1 MLHTNAIR
9 TVDLLIESITNQC
22 GRFVS
27 RLDKLSPAGIKSAQV
42 QINYNLIKKEVTMK
56 LLDVFEMAKGRKK
69 GQRRMDL
76 FRRENLETWILTF
89 PPGDVQRMHN
99 HPSDR
104 TYYVLTG
111 RGIMKGLNETHEL
124 SAGQVI
130 SIPAHEYY
138 EGSNPYDE
146 PMILLGNSHKATPED
161 VAKAGGQRN
170 EIDEK
175 TGKRIIYQHGGG
187 QDQGVLAD

>member
-1 MLHTNAIR
+1 
-9 TVDLLIESITNQC
+9 
-22 GRFVS
+22 
-27 RLDKLSPAGIKSAQV
+27 
-42 QINYNLIKKEVTMK
+42 MK

-111 RGIMKGLNETHEL
+111 RGIMKGLNETHEI
-124 SAGQVI
+124 SAGQII

-138 EGSNPYDE
+138 EGSNPT
-146 PMILLGNSHKATPED
+146 MS
-161 VAKAGGQRN
+161 R
-170 EIDEK
+170 
-175 TGKRIIYQHGGG
+175 
-187 QDQGVLAD
+187 

>member
-1 MLHTNAIR
+1 M
-9 TVDLLIESITNQC
+9 
-22 GRFVS
+22 
-27 RLDKLSPAGIKSAQV
+27 
-42 QINYNLIKKEVTMK
+42 EV
-56 LLDVFEMAKGRKK
+56 LDVLEMAKQRKK
-69 GQRRMDL
+69 GQRRLDL
-76 FRRENLETWILTF
+76 FRREQLETWILYF

-111 RGIMKGLNETHEL
+111 RGVMKGLNETHEL
-124 SAGQVI
+124 SAGKIV
-130 SIPAHEYY
+130 SIPAHEFY

-146 PMILLGNSHKATPED
+146 PMILLGNSHKPTAED
-161 VAKAGGQRN
+161 LAKAGGQRN

-187 QDQGVLAD
+187 RDQGVLAD

>member
-1 MLHTNAIR
+1 M
-9 TVDLLIESITNQC
+9 
-22 GRFVS
+22 
-27 RLDKLSPAGIKSAQV
+27 QV
-42 QINYNLIKKEVTMK
+42 
-56 LLDVFEMAKGRKK
+56 LDVSEKAKERKK

-76 FRRENLETWILTF
+76 FRRENLETWILIF

-111 RGIMKGLNETHEL
+111 KGIMKGLKESHEI
-124 SAGQVI
+124 SAGQII
-130 SIPAHEYY
+130 SIPAHEFY
-138 EGSNPYDE
+138 EGSNPYND

-187 QDQGVLAD
+187 RDMGVLAD

>member
-1 MLHTNAIR
+1 MVNITYKSSTLRIAKAQAI
-9 TVDLLIESITNQC
+9 LK
-22 GRFVS
+22 VS
-27 RLDKLSPAGIKSAQV
+27 
-42 QINYNLIKKEVTMK
+42 KKETIDAIVNKTVPK
-56 LLDVFEMAKGRKK
+56 GDVFEMAKGRKK

-111 RGIMKGLNETHEL
+111 RGIMKGLNETHEI
-124 SAGQVI
+124 SAGQII